1 MAMNPNERLKLQEMI
16 KANDVV
22 DQTDRIRQLKHSTP
36 IYNDVSAYV
45 QLTKKYPGSQNKE
58 FFKKLCL
65 SKCAFLFNHYT
76 DIYNK
81 MVKNELDLNI
91 LLEFV
96 NVLAEVERGDLDQHE
111 ASYKVGKVLK
121 EMYIDTAM
129 KREEKMKR
137 KEARAKGS
145 KKVDAPSA
153 GKKISYQAYKAKMLN
168 GNN

>member
-1 MAMNPNERLKLQEMI
+1 MSMNPNERLKLQEMI

-22 DQTDRIRQLKHSTP
+22 DQTERIRQLKHSSP
-36 IYNDVSAYV
+36 IYADVTAYL
-45 QLTKKYPGSQNKE
+45 QLTKKYPGSQHKE
-58 FFKKLCL
+58 FFKQMCL
-65 SKCAFLFNHYT
+65 SKCSFLYNHYT

-81 MVKNELDLNI
+81 MTKNELDLNI

-96 NVLAEVERGDLDQHE
+96 NVLADIERGDLDQHE

-137 KEARAKGS
+137 KESREKGG
-145 KKVDAPSA
+145 KKVDAPST

>member
-22 DQTDRIRQLKHSTP
+22 DQTERIRNLKHSSP
-36 IYNDVSAYV
+36 IYADVSTYI
-45 QLTKKYPGSQNKE
+45 QLTKKYPGSQHKE

-65 SKCAFLFNHYT
+65 SKCSFLFNHYT

-111 ASYKVGKVLK
+111 ASYKIGKVLK

-137 KEARAKGS
+137 KEARAKGV
-145 KKVDAPSA
+145 KPVDAPRD
-153 GKKISYQAYKAKMLN
+153 GKKISYQAYKSKMLN
-168 GNN
+168 N